1 MFEVE
6 TRESFEFWFRIPI
19 YSIAKTLK
27 DPCRPIDITF
37 ASIVLLYRNVTNEP
51 RSLVL
56 SKFELQNA
64 QRISFGVT
72 FVEITDRQSDKS
84 FYFPTMTSSKSSVSL
99 SPTFPVPGNFSR
111 KRERIFF
118 GQKLRNFRTKKCPPK
133 KNLFSMMKGDS
144 WELEVTVGLTSP
156 TGRAPS
162 SRSPL

>member
-19 YSIAKTLK
+19 YSIAKTLR

-56 SKFELQNA
+56 SKFELQNT

-99 SPTFPVPGNFSR
+99 SPTFPVPENFSR
-111 KRERIFF
+111 KRERFF
-118 GQKLRNFRTKKCPPK
+118 SDKNFETFEQKNVHPRKISFQ
-133 KNLFSMMKGDS
+133 
-144 WELEVTVGLTSP
+144 
-156 TGRAPS
+156 
-162 SRSPL
+162 

>member
-56 SKFELQNA
+56 SKFELQNT

-84 FYFPTMTSSKSSVSL
+84 FYFPTMTSSKSSSL
-99 SPTFPVPGNFSR
+99 FLRHFRFRRTSVGSEKEFFSDKNFETFEQKNVHPR
-111 KRERIFF
+111 KISF
-118 GQKLRNFRTKKCPPK
+118 Q
-133 KNLFSMMKGDS
+133 
-144 WELEVTVGLTSP
+144 
-156 TGRAPS
+156 
-162 SRSPL
+162 

>member
-27 DPCRPIDITF
+27 DPCRHIDITF

-56 SKFELQNA
+56 SKFELQNT

-99 SPTFPVPGNFSR
+99 SPTFPVPENFSR
-111 KRERIFF
+111 KRERF
-118 GQKLRNFRTKKCPPK
+118 FRTKTSKLSNK
-133 KNLFSMMKGDS
+133 KMSTQEKSLFNDERRLLG
-144 WELEVTVGLTSP
+144 
-156 TGRAPS
+156 A
-162 SRSPL
+162 